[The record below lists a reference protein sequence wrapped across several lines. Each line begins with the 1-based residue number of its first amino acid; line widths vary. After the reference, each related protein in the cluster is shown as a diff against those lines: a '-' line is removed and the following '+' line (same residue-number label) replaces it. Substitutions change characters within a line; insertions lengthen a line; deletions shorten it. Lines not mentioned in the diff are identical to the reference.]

1 MRMRAWVG
9 AWGAVLG
16 FTALGIACG
25 GGLTEPVP
33 GDSARQTPT
42 EPEVPSDP
50 RTPPGDA
57 GTPLPEDGG
66 TPPPPDDAGSP
77 PPVDAGTPGDG
88 GTDGGGGTGDAPDEP
103 GGGTV
108 DDFPGVDIWPQ
119 EPVVNYTQRFGV
131 GQPQGVA
138 VDDAF
143 NIWLLQGN
151 RIGVLRPGDIQ
162 PQWASNI
169 GQAGRGFSSTVICG
183 GSAGRAYVG
192 YYARELDEPRRQ
204 SHGDSTYAEGDLDA
218 VHLTAEGIRLEE
230 HLTHSYRWSQEG
242 KLTWNPPGNTGIH
255 NSNDWHY
262 DEDRAVLGCVKV
274 ARGRDKGDVYVSTN
288 HGVTRVRGLDYNSHR
303 HPTWFDEHGGQHI
316 GYSYAVGIAQDGD
329 VLIGNDW
336 TFGIVTPT
344 ADIGYWDWMD
354 KSVNRMKVESSFLPE
369 VNPLAEF
376 DYWRGFQQT
385 RDGRYYLASASFGLW
400 EMTILSAGSRPQKGT
415 AVTGLPTQR
424 LTSLAA
430 TDEGSLFIGTD
441 GGGLWRLDANKQL
454 SRVAEVTGNK
464 VKQLLYDPNASPA
477 MLYVV
482 TDQGLTV
489 LRGY

>member
-1 MRMRAWVG
+1 MTESAPEETERRAP
-9 AWGAVLG
+9 A
-16 FTALGIACG
+16 
-25 GGLTEPVP
+25 
-33 GDSARQTPT
+33 D
-42 EPEVPSDP
+42 PSDP
-50 RTPPGDA
+50 GATPEPSTPLEDA
-57 GTPLPEDGG
+57 GPPPPEDGG
-66 TPPPPDDAGSP
+66 TSVPPPDPGPGEDGGSPTDGGVTPPPPDDAG
-77 PPVDAGTPGDG
+77 TPDDG
-88 GTDGGGGTGDAPDEP
+88 GSTPDTPEM
-103 GGGTV
+103 
-108 DDFPGVDIWPQ
+108 PGVDLWPQ

-151 RIGVLRPGDIQ
+151 RIGVIRPGEMQ

-169 GQAGRGFSSTVICG
+169 GQAGRGFTSTVICG
-183 GSAGRAYVG
+183 GRGGRAYVG
-192 YYARELDEPRRQ
+192 YYARELDEPMRS
-204 SHGDSTYAEGDLDA
+204 SHDDSTFSEGDMDA
-218 VHLTAEGIRLEE
+218 VHLTTEGIRLEE
-230 HLTHSYRWSQEG
+230 HLTRSYRWSKGG

-255 NSNDWHY
+255 NSNDWRY

-274 ARGRDKGDVYVSTN
+274 TRGRDKGDVYVSSN

-303 HPTWFDEHGGQHI
+303 HPTWFDERGRQYI

-329 VLIGNDW
+329 VLIGTDW

-354 KSVNRMKVESSFLPE
+354 KSVNVMKVESSFLPE
-369 VNPLAEF
+369 VNTLAEF

-400 EMTILSAGSRPQKGT
+400 EMSILSAGSRPQKGT
-415 AVTGLPTQR
+415 EVTGLPTRQ

-430 TDEGSLFIGTD
+430 TDDGSLFIGTQ
-441 GGGLWRLDANKQL
+441 GGGLWRLDAHKQL
-454 SRVAEVTGNK
+454 TRVPDVAGNT
-464 VKQLLYDPNASPA
+464 VKQVLYDPTAAPS
-477 MLYVV
+477 MLYVL

-489 LRGY
+489 FRGF